1 MRKLLGLIVLI
12 IILVSLSWFHRAKAQ
27 DLTPL
32 SDRQKAELFR
42 TYQANK
48 TGTNSARTYRTPDIY
63 DSSAQHNNSAVP
75 EARQPEDTLLADSV
89 SPITTAS
96 RNLPE
101 FEQLRPFGQDLFGG
115 PRESAPPDDIA
126 SSGDYILGPG
136 DNIIISL
143 WGRVEQ
149 EYNLTVDREGKVFI
163 PKLGELSVW
172 GKRIDEFK
180 SYAKTKLSVVY
191 SGFDMNVSLGKIR
204 SIRIYLTG
212 EVNRPGAY
220 TVTSLTSL
228 FNALYLAGGPNANG
242 SMRTIRLMRGGK
254 AVASLDLYSFLLA
267 GDNTSDV
274 RLESGDA
281 IFIPVAG
288 ARVAIR
294 GEIRRPAV
302 YELKGNETGTNLLEL
317 AGNATPQAHLDRVLL
332 ERISAKGEWQVQDLN
347 LNPALT
353 ADISQ
358 TILKDGD
365 RITVYSIFDAKTNV
379 VFISGM
385 VKHPGCYERTD
396 STRVRD
402 LLTRGQ
408 LQDYDVYYHRADL
421 FRKHTDYRTEVIPV
435 NVGAVLAGDSISNVV
450 LQDRDSLHIY
460 SVKDV
465 ERDKYI
471 YVGGE
476 VERPGSYPLYDRMT
490 AADLIFLSG
499 SYTRGASRLQ
509 GELAHTDSLGQV
521 TIDYINLNDS
531 ISVRTALREDDR
543 LYIRTIPE
551 WQLHRTVKVEG
562 EVQFPGEYVL
572 ASRSETLGQLLRR
585 CGGFTGNAFP
595 PGAVFER
602 RSIGRSLASLQI
614 PKILENS
621 RELVEDSAGNLERNT
636 VMTYDSSMVNR
647 IVIDLKKIADG
658 QYVAGDLVLEPG
670 DRVFVPPIPTGISVM
685 GAVGAT
691 GTIKFT
697 AHKRVK
703 YYVQQAGDFSP
714 RADKKGTRLIKANG
728 AVLAGNDVLGKQ
740 AELGDIIVV
749 PARIDKERD
758 WLKTMS
764 TALAATTSLV
774 TTFLLIDKL

>member
-1 MRKLLGLIVLI
+1 MRKIIGFIILI
-12 IILVSLSWFHRAKAQ
+12 IILVSLSWFQTTKAQ
-27 DLTPL
+27 DLSQL

-42 TYQANK
+42 TFQASRAGK
-48 TGTNSARTYRTPDIY
+48 SSLPTYRTPDIY
-63 DSSAQHNNSAVP
+63 DSSKQFNGTAVMTPQNSDSQVDA
-75 EARQPEDTLLADSV
+75 TLNPAM
-89 SPITTAS
+89 TAPS
-96 RNLPE
+96 RLPE
-101 FEQLRPFGQDLFGG
+101 FSQLRPFGQDLFGG

-136 DNIIISL
+136 DNIIVSL

-163 PKLGELSVW
+163 PKLGELNVW
-172 GKRIDEFK
+172 GKRVDEFK
-180 SYAKTKLSVVY
+180 SYAKKKLSSVY
-191 SGFDMNVSLGKIR
+191 SDFELNVSLGKIR

-228 FNALYLAGGPNANG
+228 FNALYLAGGPNENG
-242 SMRTIRLMRGGK
+242 SMRGIRLMRGGK
-254 AVASLDLYSFLLA
+254 AAATLDLYSFLLA
-267 GDNTSDV
+267 GDNTADI

-281 IFIPVAG
+281 IFVPVAG

-294 GEIRRPAV
+294 GEIRRPAI
-302 YELKGNETGTNLLEL
+302 YELKGNETGTELLGL
-317 AGNATPQAHLDRVLL
+317 AGNATPQAHLERVLL
-332 ERISAKGEWQVQDLN
+332 DRVSPKGEWQVQDLN
-347 LNPALT
+347 LNPDSS
-353 ADISQ
+353 ADQST
-358 TILKDGD
+358 TILRDGD

-379 VFISGM
+379 VFVSGM

-396 STRVRD
+396 TTRVKD

-408 LQDYDVYYHRADL
+408 LQDYDVYYDRADL
-421 FRKHTDYRTEVIPV
+421 FRRHTDYRVEVISIDIA
-435 NVGAVLAGDSISNVV
+435 AVMAGDSASNIR

-465 ERDKYI
+465 ERDKYVYI
-471 YVGGE
+471 GGE

-499 SYTRGASRLQ
+499 SFTRGASRLQ

-521 TIDYINLNDS
+521 TIDYLNLNDS
-531 ISVRTALREDDR
+531 IMLRTSLREDDR

-572 ASRSETLGQLLRR
+572 ANRNETLGQLLRR
-585 CGGFTGNAFP
+585 CGGFTDNAFP

-602 RSIGRSLASLQI
+602 RSISRSLASLQI

-621 RELVEDSAGNLERNT
+621 QELFEDSSGHIERNQL
-636 VMTYDSSMVNR
+636 MTYDSSMVNR
-647 IVIDLKKIADG
+647 IVIDLKEESDG
-658 QYVAGDLVLEPG
+658 RYTTGGLVLEPG
-670 DRVFVPPIPTGISVM
+670 DRIYIPPVPTGISIM

-697 AHKRVK
+697 AHKKIK
-703 YYVQQAGDFSP
+703 YYVQQAGDFTP
-714 RADKKGTRLIKANG
+714 RADKKGTRLIRANG
-728 AVLAGNDVLGKQ
+728 AVLAGSDVLGKR
-740 AELGDIIVV
+740 AEPGDVIVV
-749 PARIDKERD
+749 PTKIDKERD
-758 WLKTMS
+758 WLRTMS

-774 TTFLLIDKL
+774 TTVLLIDRL

>member
-1 MRKLLGLIVLI
+1 MRKLIGIIVLI
-12 IILVSLSWFHRAKAQ
+12 IILVSLNWFHRTKAQ
-27 DLTPL
+27 DISQL
-32 SDRQKAELFR
+32 SDKQKAELFR
-42 TYQANK
+42 TFQASK
-48 TGTNSARTYRTPDIY
+48 AGKNSAQPYRTPLIY
-63 DSSAQHNNSAVP
+63 DSSAQSSSFAVP
-75 EARQPEDTLLADSV
+75 EVRSSGDTLQADSV
-89 SPITTAS
+89 SPTETMAT
-96 RNLPE
+96 NLPE
-101 FEQLRPFGQDLFGG
+101 FEKLRPFGQDLFGG
-115 PRESAPPDDIA
+115 PREATPPDDIA
-126 SSGDYILGPG
+126 SSEQYILGPG

-149 EYNLTVDREGKVFI
+149 EFDLTVDREGKVFI
-163 PKLGELSVW
+163 PKLGELNVW
-172 GKRIDEFK
+172 GKRIDEFE
-180 SYAKTKLSVVY
+180 SYARKKFSAVY
-191 SGFDMNVSLGKIR
+191 SDFDMNVSLGKIR

-254 AVASLDLYSFLLA
+254 AVMTLDLYAFLLA
-267 GDNTSDV
+267 GDNAVDV

-281 IFIPVAG
+281 IFVPVAG

-294 GEIRRPAV
+294 GEIRRPAI
-302 YELKGNETGTNLLEL
+302 YELKGNETGTDLLRL

-332 ERISAKGEWQVQDLN
+332 ERVSIKGEWQVQDLN
-347 LNPALT
+347 LNAAQT
-353 ADISQ
+353 ADVSS
-358 TILKDGD
+358 TVLRDGD
-365 RITVYSIFDAKTNV
+365 RVTVYSIFDAKTNV

-408 LQDYDVYYHRADL
+408 LQDYDVFYHRADL
-421 FRKHTDYRTEVIPV
+421 FRKHTDYRVEVIPID
-435 NVGAVLAGDSISNVV
+435 VGAVLAGDSAGNVI
-450 LQDRDSLHIY
+450 LQDRDSLHVY

-465 ERDKYI
+465 ERDKYVYI
-471 YVGGE
+471 GGE
-476 VERPGSYPLYDRMT
+476 VDRPGNYPLYDRMT

-499 SYTRGASRLQ
+499 SFTRGASRLQ

-521 TIDYINLNDS
+521 TIDYLNLNDS
-531 ISVRTALREDDR
+531 VSIQTALREDDR

-572 ASRSETLGQLLRR
+572 ASRSETLGELLRR
-585 CGGFTGNAFP
+585 CGGFTANAFP

-621 RELVEDSAGNLERNT
+621 RPLVEDSAGHIERHLL
-636 VMTYDSSMVNR
+636 MTYDSSLVNR
-647 IVIDLKKIADG
+647 IVIDLKKEANG
-658 QYVAGDLVLEPG
+658 EYLAGKLVLEPG
-670 DRVFVPPIPTGISVM
+670 DRVYVPPVPTGISVM

-697 AHKRVK
+697 AHRKVK

-714 RADKKGTRLIKANG
+714 RADKKGTRLIRANG
-728 AVLAGNDVLGKQ
+728 AVLAGSDVLGRQ
-740 AELGDIIVV
+740 AELGDVIVV
-749 PARIDKERD
+749 PAKIDKERD

>member
-1 MRKLLGLIVLI
+1 MRKLLLIVVLI
-12 IILVSLSWFHRAKAQ
+12 IILVSLSWFHGTKAQ
-27 DLTPL
+27 DLTQL
-32 SDRQKAELFR
+32 SDKQKAELFR
-42 TYQANK
+42 TYNA
-48 TGTNSARTYRTPDIY
+48 TRAGTNNARAYRTPAIY
-63 DSSAQHNNSAVP
+63 DSTGQLTSAVP
-75 EARQPEDTLLADSV
+75 DMTQYNDTLMGDSANPV
-89 SPITTAS
+89 APDAKT
-96 RNLPE
+96 LPE
-101 FEQLRPFGQDLFGG
+101 FEQLRPFGQELFGG

-136 DNIIISL
+136 DNVIISL

-172 GKRIDEFK
+172 GKRVDEFK
-180 SYAKTKLSVVY
+180 SYAKKKLSAVY
-191 SGFDMNVSLGKIR
+191 SDFDMNVSLGKIR

-242 SMRTIRLMRGGK
+242 SMRAIRLMRGGK
-254 AVASLDLYSFLLA
+254 AVATLDLYAFLLA
-267 GDNTSDV
+267 GDNTADV

-294 GEIRRPAV
+294 GEIRRPAI
-302 YELKGNETGTNLLEL
+302 YELTGSETGNDLLRL

-332 ERISAKGEWQVQDLN
+332 DRVSPKGEWQVQDLN
-347 LNPALT
+347 LNPTL
-353 ADISQ
+353 ADSN
-358 TILKDGD
+358 TPEVLKDGD
-365 RITVYSIFDAKTNV
+365 RVTVYSIFDAKTNV
-379 VFISGM
+379 VFVSGM

-396 STRVRD
+396 STCVRD

-408 LQDYDVYYHRADL
+408 LQDYDVYFQRADL
-421 FRKHTDYRTEVIPV
+421 FRKHTDYRVEVIPV
-435 NVGAVLAGDSISNVV
+435 NIKAVLAGDSASNFA
-450 LQDRDSLHIY
+450 LQDRDSLHVY
-460 SVKDV
+460 SVQDV
-465 ERDKYI
+465 ERDKFVYI
-471 YVGGE
+471 GGE
-476 VERPGSYPLYDRMT
+476 VKRPGSYPLYDRMT

-499 SYTRGASRLQ
+499 SFTRGASRLQ

-531 ISVRTALREDDR
+531 LSVRMALREDDR

-551 WQLHRTVKVEG
+551 WQLHRTVKIEG

-572 ASRSETLGQLLRR
+572 ANRSETLGELLNR

-621 RELVEDSAGNLERNT
+621 RELVADSTGHIERT
-636 VMTYDSSMVNR
+636 MLMTYDSTMVNR
-647 IVIDLKKIADG
+647 IVIDLKKKADDRYG
-658 QYVAGDLVLEPG
+658 AGDLVLEPG
-670 DRVFVPPIPTGISVM
+670 DRIFVPPIPTGISVM

-697 AHKRVK
+697 AHKKVK
-703 YYVQQAGDFSP
+703 YYVQQAGNFTP

-728 AVLAGNDVLGKQ
+728 AVLAGSDVLGKH
-740 AELGDIIVV
+740 AELGDVIVV
-749 PARIDKERD
+749 PTKIDRERD

-774 TTFLLIDKL
+774 TTVLLIDRL

>member
-1 MRKLLGLIVLI
+1 MRKLLGFIVLI
-12 IILVSLSWFHRAKAQ
+12 IIIVSLSWFHRTNAQ
-27 DLTPL
+27 DLTQL

-42 TYQANK
+42 TYQASKVGVN
-48 TGTNSARTYRTPDIY
+48 NARTYRTPDIY
-63 DSSAQHNNSAVP
+63 DPSGQLNKSAVP
-75 EARQPEDTLLADSV
+75 DIRQPGDSLLADTV
-89 SPITTAS
+89 SPVVTVSKEMT
-96 RNLPE
+96 E

-126 SSGDYILGPG
+126 SSGDYILGPS
-136 DNIIISL
+136 DNIIVSL

-163 PKLGELSVW
+163 PKLGELNVW
-172 GKRIDEFK
+172 GKTVDEFK
-180 SYAKTKLSVVY
+180 NYAQKKFSSVY
-191 SGFDMNVSLGKIR
+191 SDFDLNVSLGKIR
-204 SIRIYLTG
+204 SIRVYLTG

-220 TVTSLTSL
+220 TATSLTSL

-254 AVASLDLYSFLLA
+254 AMATLDLYSFLLA
-267 GDNTSDV
+267 GDNTADV

-281 IFIPVAG
+281 IFVPVAG

-302 YELKGNETGTNLLEL
+302 YELKGNETGTDLLTL

-332 ERISAKGEWQVQDLN
+332 ERVSIKGEWQVQDLN

-353 ADISQ
+353 ADVSR

-379 VFISGM
+379 VSISGM

-402 LLTRGQ
+402 LLARGQ
-408 LQDYDVYYHRADL
+408 LQAYDVYYHRADL
-421 FRKHTDYRTEVIPV
+421 FRKHPDYRVEVIPV
-435 NVGAVLAGDSISNVV
+435 DIGAILAGDSAINVV
-450 LQDRDSLHIY
+450 LQDRDSLHVY
-460 SVKDV
+460 SIKDV
-465 ERDKYI
+465 ERDKFV

-499 SYTRGASRLQ
+499 SFTRGASRLQ

-531 ISVRTALREDDR
+531 TSVRTALREDDR

-551 WQLHRTVKVEG
+551 WQLHRTVKIEG
-562 EVQFPGEYVL
+562 EIQFPGEYVL

-585 CGGFTGNAFP
+585 CGGFTENAFP

-602 RSIGRSLASLQI
+602 RSISRSLASLKI
-614 PKILENS
+614 PIILENS
-621 RELVEDSAGNLERNT
+621 RELIEDSTGHIERNML
-636 VMTYDSSMVNR
+636 MTYDSSMVNR
-647 IVIDLKKIADG
+647 IVIDLKKVTDG
-658 QYVAGDLVLEPG
+658 RYAAGDLVLEPG
-670 DRVFVPPIPTGISVM
+670 DRIFVPPIPTGISVM

-697 AHKRVK
+697 AHKKVK
-703 YYVQQAGDFSP
+703 YYVQQAGDFTP
-714 RADKKGTRLIKANG
+714 RADKKGTRLIRANG
-728 AVLAGNDVLGKQ
+728 AVLAGGDVLGKR
-740 AELGDIIVV
+740 AEIGDIIVV
-749 PARIDKERD
+749 PTKIEKERD
-758 WLKTMS
+758 WLKTVS

-774 TTFLLIDKL
+774 TTVLLIDRL